1 MAAQDE
7 MIAKLKKDKAAMD
20 EGQKKTLEA
29 LQAEEDKVN
38 HLNKLKQK
46 LESTLDEVGINNTF
60 YKSEDNGSMLCG
72 RNVRGFS
79 KS

>member
-60 YKSEDNGSMLCG
+60 YKLEDNGSMLYG
-72 RNVRGFS
+72 RNVRGLS